1 MSDDETA
8 GVRCNH
14 CGQNNFDWARE
25 CAHCHAALEPTAPV
39 PNLEAITTPGPLTP
53 EPGPEPL
60 RMHDPLEAERERRDA
75 FVHALFA
82 ATPHTFVTW
91 TLMAINITVFV
102 LMVMRGASLTAV
114 DLDTSLRWGASYS
127 PFVTRG
133 EWWRLLT
140 ATFVH
145 GGIMHIF
152 ANMYVLAVMGPV
164 TERLYGN
171 VAYAVLYLLAG
182 LAGSLASVY
191 WHPLVTSVGASGAV
205 FGVMGAVLAFTARQ
219 RHSLPPSLLRSVASS
234 VGQAVAINLV
244 LGFATPH
251 VDMAAHVGGLIGGF
265 ACGLVLAGHIE
276 EPASRKQARAGALA
290 VVGTL
295 LVVVA
300 ARQLPVYDD
309 WRGAMTKVE
318 RVERNTLTQ
327 LQSLEKETL
336 PDQKARDKVAKGIT
350 DQLPAWIAMRNEFA
364 RLRLPKA
371 EHAIAT
377 QQVQYMDL
385 RAQAW
390 QLWAEQIRT
399 DDLRLLKQ
407 SRDKTNAALAIQARM
422 VGRQAPVVKDDGLDT
437 AITWQET
444 TQRMAQADAKAT
456 SAYNEGLKRLRANAI
471 TQVQLADIIEKQVIP
486 PAREASDAVATL
498 PETEQTTAQKQRLG
512 RYAQLRVESWTL
524 RAKALRENSLPLMQ
538 EANRKQ
544 EEAMAVAKQP
554 DKK

>member
-1 MSDDETA
+1 
-8 GVRCNH
+8 VRCNH
-14 CGQNNFDWARE
+14 CGQNNFNWARE
-25 CAHCHAALEPTAPV
+25 CVHCHAPLEPTASWSAPTDDS
-39 PNLEAITTPGPLTP
+39 A
-53 EPGPEPL
+53 EPADRATVRDYEPI
-60 RMHDPLEAERERRDA
+60 DQEVERRNQ
-75 FVHALFA
+75 FVRALFA

-91 TLMAINITVFV
+91 TLMAINIGVFV
-102 LMVMRGASLTAV
+102 LMVLRGASLTAV

-171 VAYAVLYLLAG
+171 AAYAVLYLLAG

-191 WHPLVTSVGASGAV
+191 WHPLVASVGASGAV

-219 RHSLPPSLLRSVASS
+219 RRSLPPSLLRSVASS

-251 VDMAAHVGGLIGGF
+251 VDMAAHVGGLLGGF

-276 EPASRKQARAGALA
+276 EPASRKHARGAALA
-290 VVGTL
+290 FVGAA
-295 LVVVA
+295 LVVFA
-300 ARQLPVYDD
+300 ARQLPVFDD
-309 WRGAMTKVE
+309 WSGARAKTE

-327 LQSLEKETL
+327 LQSLEKEAL
-336 PDQKARDKVAKGIT
+336 PDQKTRDRVAKAIT
-350 DQLPAWIAMRNEFA
+350 EQLPPWIAMRNELA

-371 EHAIAT
+371 EHAVAA

-385 RAQAW
+385 RAEAW

-399 DDLRLLKQ
+399 DDLRLLKE
-407 SRDKTNAALAIQARM
+407 SRDKTNAALTIQARM
-422 VGRQAPVVKDDGLDT
+422 VGRPVPVFKDDGLNT

-444 TQRMAQADAKAT
+444 TQRMAQADNKAT
-456 SAYNEGLKRLRANAI
+456 AAYNDGLKRLRANKI
-471 TQVQLADIIEKQVIP
+471 TPVQFADIIEKQVIP
-486 PAREASDAVATL
+486 PAREAADAMSSL
-498 PETEQTTAQKQRLG
+498 PETEQTKAQKQRLA

-524 RAKALRENSLPLMQ
+524 RAKALRENSPALMQ

-544 EEAMAVAKQP
+544 EQATAATR
-554 DKK
+554 